1 MIFLFRHWM
10 LAYSIWSYLMLR
22 THFGLRINTHPNL
35 QDDMHQISSRLLCL
49 FMQSL
54 SISDL
59 FFFLSRS
66 LLILT
71 CLSMD
76 FPWSLTCH
84 LPPLTFCHAHSHS
97 HTRLCEDAVAFP
109 MFFFFFSSFPITGST
124 FYWNMNSQFALW
136 QPPPDHM
143 SRGETPPSSHRG
155 LASNLFSSNQLSEQ
169 RLVSVAHH
177 VIVWG

>member
-10 LAYSIWSYLMLR
+10 PAYSIWSYLMLR
-22 THFGLRINTHPNL
+22 THFSLRINTHPNL

-109 MFFFFFSSFPITGST
+109 MFFFFFFLLFPSPVAHFIETWIRNLHFDSHLLT
-124 FYWNMNSQFALW
+124 TWAVVKR
-136 QPPPDHM
+136 PPPHTGV
-143 SRGETPPSSHRG
+143 SHPTSSP
-155 LASNLFSSNQLSEQ
+155 LISFQSSD
-169 RLVSVAHH
+169 
-177 VIVWG
+177 